1 MIKTERLRRLQEKFT
16 GFDAFITLKAVN
28 IRYLIDFKGDG
39 ATLLVSKDKVKLYVN
54 EMYYEQAQK
63 DCPGIDIATV
73 NKNWIELLNRDL
85 KREKIKRLAFE
96 PDIDFS
102 TYRKLSYSISGI
114 ELIPVENLVDSLRAI
129 KDEEEINS
137 IRKAAEIADLAFM
150 HLKTLIKPGIKEQ
163 DLVAEFDYFVRKRGA
178 KTSFEPIILY
188 GETSSLP
195 HGSSS
200 SREVKSNGILLID
213 YGAMYNGYCSDA
225 TRTFYLGKPSKEYTR
240 LYNVVLKAQ
249 EEAESAIKPGITA
262 GEIDRI
268 AREVINKEGFGDK
281 FIHSTGHGVGLEIHE
296 YPRLSEGNNVTLEKG
311 MVITVEPGIY
321 IKGFGGIR
329 IEDLILV
336 TDNGRE
342 IITRISK
349 DFEFKGGSI

>member
-1 MIKTERLRRLQEKFT
+1 MAKTERLKKLQEKFT
-16 GFDAFITLKAVN
+16 DFDAFITLKSVN
-28 IRYLIDFKGDG
+28 LRYLVDFKGEG
-39 ATLLVSKDKVKLYVN
+39 ATLLVTKDKVKLYVN

-63 DCPGIDIATV
+63 DCPEIDIVPV
-73 NKNWIELLNRDL
+73 NRNWMELLARDL

-96 PDIDFS
+96 PDISFS
-102 TYRKLSYSISGI
+102 TYRELSYNVTGI
-114 ELIPVENLVDSLRAI
+114 ELKPIGNLVDSLRAI
-129 KDEEEINS
+129 KDDEEIS
-137 IRKAAEIADLAFM
+137 LIRKAAEIADLAFI
-150 HLKTLIKPGIKEQ
+150 HLKTLIKPGIREQ

-200 SREVKSNGILLID
+200 SREIKNEGILLID

-225 TRTFYLGKPSKEYTR
+225 TRTFYLGKVSREYRR
-240 LYNVVLKAQ
+240 LYNIVLNAQ
-249 EEAESAIKPGITA
+249 EEAEAAIKPGITT
-262 GEIDRI
+262 GEIDKI
-268 AREVINKEGFGDK
+268 AREIINKEGFGDK

-296 YPRLSEGNNVTLEKG
+296 YPSLSEGSNVTLEKG
-311 MVITVEPGIY
+311 MIITVEPGIY

-336 TDNGRE
+336 TDNGGE
-342 IITRISK
+342 IITRVSK
-349 DFEFKGGSI
+349 DFEFKGGNI